1 MFPIRRPAN
10 IATRLAGVFLAA
22 SVGACTGMPNVLGG
36 LDGSATAQ
44 QLNAPWQSRP
54 MRPSD
59 EILAA
64 ADEAC
69 RKDAQFKAGLPLVLV
84 DARGEG
90 RLQLFYG
97 APTGESGEC
106 HGIFVG
112 LDGSVRP
119 GGASSSGAGGPW
131 PPIAPDGLAIMT
143 SGGSSGG
150 LGGDEQ
156 HVAGRAGPAI
166 ERVQLTVAGIAD
178 PIEATM
184 ANGWWSAWW
193 PGGPGCTGIVA
204 MGADGSVLSSVPGC

>member
-1 MFPIRRPAN
+1 
-10 IATRLAGVFLAA
+10 
-22 SVGACTGMPNVLGG
+22 MPDVLGG

-106 HGIFVG
+106 DGIFVG

-193 PGGPGCTGIVA
+193 PGGPGCTRIDA
-204 MGADGSVLSSVPGC
+204 FGADGSVLASVPGC